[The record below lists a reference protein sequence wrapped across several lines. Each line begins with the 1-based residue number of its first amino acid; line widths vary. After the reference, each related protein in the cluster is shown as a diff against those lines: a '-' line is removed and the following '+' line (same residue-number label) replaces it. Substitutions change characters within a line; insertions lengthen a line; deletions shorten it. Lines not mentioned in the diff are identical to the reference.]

1 MPQTVPS
8 AGFTPPCDY
17 SNFAENFDLSLLPGG
32 DLPVSP
38 STQFYTQ
45 SPPSFPTDK
54 FSQPKIFTTFY
65 PTSPPDQS
73 DSDIELGPDFQTLL
87 ADDTKNSRSP
97 VTNIYLEVPS
107 ASSYPNSPVGA
118 LSPYSVQSQGL
129 LSPNDQF
136 RHYRS
141 GENFYPSSP
150 EQSLYTASP
159 SSVYSTS
166 PCREDYIQTQYIK
179 QESISAST
187 SPLPDFSFKIKE
199 ENFLLDSQSGSPEH
213 STNLNI
219 DNTDVGSLFSDTVL
233 NKQIK
238 QESTVDFGT
247 ILQTY
252 QDADTLR
259 QLLEKDIKKPEVQTV
274 PEKPKDHQLLR
285 EVLKDTSF
293 QKKYNLKPIDFGFIT
308 DDIKMEEPENEHS
321 DLMRTCSEQI
331 AREKIEPVLNLAIE
345 QMRKDVDSTC
355 AALGISTGKFINKF
369 DYTGFKMFH
378 FWDNWGGL

>member
-45 SPPSFPTDK
+45 SPPSFVTDK
-54 FSQPKIFTTFY
+54 LFQPKIYTTFY

-73 DSDIELGPDFQTLL
+73 ESDIELGPDFQTLL

-97 VTNIYLEVPS
+97 VSHIYLEVPS

-118 LSPYSVQSQGL
+118 LSPYSIQSQGL

-141 GENFYPSSP
+141 GDNFYPSSP

-159 SSVYSTS
+159 SSIYSTS
-166 PCREDYIQTQYIK
+166 PCREEFIQPQYIK
-179 QESISAST
+179 QEIVSDST
-187 SPLPDFSFKIKE
+187 SPLPDFSPFKIKE
-199 ENFLLDSQSGSPEH
+199 ENYLIEPQATSPEH
-213 STNLNI
+213 QTNLTI
-219 DNTDVGSLFSDTVL
+219 DNADVLNLFSDTGL

-238 QESTVDFGT
+238 QESTVDFGN
-247 ILQTY
+247 ILQSY
-252 QDADTLR
+252 QDTDTLR
-259 QLLEKDIKKPEVQTV
+259 QLLEKDIKKSEVQRV

-293 QKKYNLKPIDFGFIT
+293 QKKYNIRPIDFGFIT
-308 DDIKMEEPENEHS
+308 EDIKMEEPESEHS
-321 DLMRTCSEQI
+321 DLMRTCNEQI
-331 AREKIEPVLNLAIE
+331 TRDKIEPVLNLAIE
-345 QMRKDVDSTC
+345 QMRKDVDTTC
-355 AALGISTGKFINKF
+355 VALGISTGEF
-369 DYTGFKMFH
+369 
-378 FWDNWGGL
+378 